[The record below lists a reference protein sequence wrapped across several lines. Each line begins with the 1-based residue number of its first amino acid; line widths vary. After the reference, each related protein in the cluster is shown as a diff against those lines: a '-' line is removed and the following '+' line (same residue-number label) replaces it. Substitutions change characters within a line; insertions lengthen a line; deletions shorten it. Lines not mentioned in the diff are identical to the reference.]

1 MMHLLDQSMLFVQVV
16 GDGRS
21 NYNVELLMFGLHMTS
36 HSMFIVGATS
46 MQFGATYIHLMVT
59 VYLS

>member
-1 MMHLLDQSMLFVQVV
+1 MLFFQVV

-21 NYNVELLMFGLHMTS
+21 NYNVGLLMFGLHMTS